1 MGNWVQLQNTYT
13 RVLCTNRK
21 VYRLLYKFWKLLVKQ
36 LMHINGYITSGV
48 HNFPPLHSTQF
59 CHSKQKKKHCYLFNE
74 RKWAVEI
81 IFHFIYFFIHWS
93 IHLCNVKYCKGP
105 MGWKIR
111 LGFFFFFFLSL
122 FCVVKLNTNS
132 KSVFFF
138 SLDFYKFEYMFYN
151 NILKMNLCRIF

>member
-1 MGNWVQLQNTYT
+1 MKTFGKTAHAYQWIYYLWCSQFSSLTQHS
-13 RVLCTNRK
+13 VLSQQT
-21 VYRLLYKFWKLLVKQ
+21 
-36 LMHINGYITSGV
+36 
-48 HNFPPLHSTQF
+48 
-59 CHSKQKKKHCYLFNE
+59 KKKHCYLFNE

-151 NILKMNLCRIF
+151 NILKMNLCRIFLKNTWKKMNVA